1 MAKSMNQIR
10 MFRRDYFKAP
20 CRNPTVPG
28 QDTIT
33 EVRFQPHYTETGTKM
48 VTVTQIYYEE
58 QRESVRAETG
68 EWEQKTI
75 WTHTVTRQEE
85 MTPDE
90 ANKVWSY
97 CRTKCTTKVPTEIK

>member
-10 MFRRDYFKAP
+10 LFRRDYFRTP

-28 QDTIT
+28 QDTIV
-33 EVRFQPHYTETGTKM
+33 EVRFQPHYTETGAKM
-48 VTVTQIYYEE
+48 VTVTRICYEE
-58 QRESVRAETG
+58 QVESVRTETG
-68 EWEQKTI
+68 EWEQKTS

-97 CRTKCTTKVPTEIK
+97 GRKKCTTKVPAEIE